1 MTTTGLVLPPPGAGG
16 AGEAVHRAE
25 CRWPPAAAGAHRR
38 GYGGITDRRRAG
50 HDSENT
56 RSTCAFRG
64 NPLRPSV
71 GILMDV
77 RVRECHGG
85 SMSTIGGSAE
95 RAGWAGE
102 SAVLAAVCVALV
114 PMGALHV
121 LGSTAV
127 DPVGVTISDYVAVP
141 GGYPMLGLSSL
152 ALGAA
157 GLLLVGGVRA
167 ARLPH
172 ARTVTALLVAW
183 SAALLVV
190 AVFPTN
196 HPGTPVTVSSWVHR
210 LGGAVVFGV
219 LPVIVAL
226 VARHAGD
233 AEHWAPSV
241 PALRAWA
248 VLSGSCTVVFLAVQV
263 PVAFGSAPALPGIGL
278 LQRLL
283 FALVVALLVVLAR
296 AVHAAAG
303 SAQTVHAAAR
313 PAPVALAPVRGECG
327 GAA

>member
-25 CRWPPAAAGAHRR
+25 CRWPPAAAGAHGR
-38 GYGGITDRRRAG
+38 GYGGITDRRRVG

-71 GILMDV
+71 VILMDV
-77 RVRECHGG
+77 RDGECHGG
-85 SMSTIGGSAE
+85 IMSTIGGSAE

-102 SAVLAAVCVALV
+102 SAVL
-114 PMGALHV
+114 
-121 LGSTAV
+121 
-127 DPVGVTISDYVAVP
+127 
-141 GGYPMLGLSSL
+141 
-152 ALGAA
+152 
-157 GLLLVGGVRA
+157 
-167 ARLPH
+167 
-172 ARTVTALLVAW
+172 
-183 SAALLVV
+183 V

-196 HPGTPVTVSSWVHR
+196 HPGTPVTVSARVHR

-248 VLSGSCTVVFLAVQV
+248 VLSGACTALFLAVQV

-283 FALVVALLVVLAR
+283 FALAVALLVVLAR

-303 SAQTVHAAAR
+303 PV
-313 PAPVALAPVRGECG
+313 PVALAPVRGECG
-327 GAA
+327 GAG